1 MKSIELPVLNFPE
14 KYQFRLK
21 QTDEINYIFCEIR
34 KKWLQLSPEE
44 WVRQHV
50 IQFLIQNRKYTKTAI
65 NSEVIIN
72 TNGMKKRAD
81 LIVFKK
87 EKPFIIVEC
96 KAPGV
101 QIAEDVFDQIARYNL
116 ELDAQ
121 YLMLT
126 NGFNHYFCQMDFKNC
141 RYKFLREI
149 PVNNN

>member
-101 QIAEDVFDQIARYNL
+101 QIAEEVFDQIARYNL

-141 RYKFLREI
+141 RYNFLKEI